1 MMPVCVKW
9 MIWVKSQKFYTH
21 AFYVFKLKDL
31 LQKTKTAYA
40 HLKKWCLL
48 HLRSLVTMFVP
59 VQLKFYKLLPDQQP
73 D

>member
-40 HLKKWCLL
+40 HLKKM
-48 HLRSLVTMFVP
+48 MFIAPTQFSDHVCP
-59 VQLKFYKLLPDQQP
+59 RPIKIL
-73 D
+73 